1 MQAGQLSMHNRQ
13 APTAKEASP
22 NGTLRVSSCRQRNQQ
37 PLPAGLKPS
46 GEKLSSRRKSIS
58 SCQGTNIAPI
68 NLGNHLHKD
77 AVASS

>member
-1 MQAGQLSMHNRQ
+1 MHSRQ

-22 NGTLRVSSCRQRNQQ
+22 NGTQRVSSCGQRNQQ
-37 PLPAGLKPS
+37 PASNPMGRNFHHV
-46 GEKLSSRRKSIS
+46 EKNIS

-68 NLGNHLHKD
+68 NLGSHLHKD